1 MANIIMLVLQNTS
14 DESHWLQ
21 LNQSLFRVSSLMNGK
36 KDAVREIEVGHTL
49 RPCFF
54 FTKFRIFVVCEL
66 PCYTIVWQI
75 GRAVVRSKLVVCSQ
89 CQLTWDM
96 YQPNKQHSVP

>member
-54 FTKFRIFVVCEL
+54 SQSSEYLSFVNCHVILSFDRLEGL
-66 PCYTIVWQI
+66 
-75 GRAVVRSKLVVCSQ
+75 L
-89 CQLTWDM
+89 
-96 YQPNKQHSVP
+96 

>member
-1 MANIIMLVLQNTS
+1 MLVLQNTS

-49 RPCFF
+49 RAFF
-54 FTKFRIFVVCEL
+54 FTKFRIL
-66 PCYTIVWQI
+66 IVWEI
-75 GRAVVRSKLVVCSQ
+75 GRAVVRSK
-89 CQLTWDM
+89 
-96 YQPNKQHSVP
+96 HVPV